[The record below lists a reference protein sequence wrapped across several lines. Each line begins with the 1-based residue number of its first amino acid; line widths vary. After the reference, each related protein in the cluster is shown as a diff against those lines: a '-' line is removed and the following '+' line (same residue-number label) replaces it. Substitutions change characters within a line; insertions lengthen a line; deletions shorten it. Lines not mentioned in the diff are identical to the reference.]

1 MLVTECNLALQ
12 LRFMYELCPFDVG
25 EASFGLMGAAP
36 ERPGN
41 DTGGLDAPLCEF
53 DGDAADFLDR
63 PSDQV
68 EGSRL
73 ILDRRLVFLAGV
85 FWFCSAFA

>member
-1 MLVTECNLALQ
+1 
-12 LRFMYELCPFDVG
+12 MYELCPFDVG

-63 PSDQV
+63 PADQ
-68 EGSRL
+68 EGL
-73 ILDRRLVFLAGV
+73 VRRRGGSPFFGSTTALA
-85 FWFCSAFA
+85 C